1 MAGAVA
7 EAGAAE
13 KAAESLSFRDALID
27 HTIAKTALAGCSHAR
42 KLPAASADLPP
53 K

>member
-13 KAAESLSFRDALID
+13 KAAKRLKNYRARDKRQGVCAEV
-27 HTIAKTALAGCSHAR
+27 T
-42 KLPAASADLPP
+42 
-53 K
+53 